1 MESFRQVTF
10 FLTVWR
16 AFIAGLGAVVLMVIY
31 SAEPTGACLIGA
43 NVALV
48 FSIALILHAR
58 HLNADRLDRIE
69 AWRTLD
75 AHERPAGAH
84 GRQWAF
90 RMFEEQQL
98 RFAKGAAAVAIAL
111 SATALTLSQTGD
123 VRPAHAEARIS
134 AGATVAR

>member
-1 MESFRQVTF
+1 MDSFRQVTF

-16 AFIAGLGAVVLMVIY
+16 AFVATLSAVVLMVVY

-48 FSIALILHAR
+48 FAIGLILHAR
-58 HLNADRLDRIE
+58 SLSAERLDRIE
-69 AWRTLD
+69 AWRELSPR
-75 AHERPAGAH
+75 ERPAGPH

-90 RMFEEQQL
+90 RLFEEQQL

-111 SATALTLSQTGD
+111 SAAALTLSQTGD
-123 VRPAHAEARIS
+123 VRQTHAEAKSPPAI
-134 AGATVAR
+134 TVAR